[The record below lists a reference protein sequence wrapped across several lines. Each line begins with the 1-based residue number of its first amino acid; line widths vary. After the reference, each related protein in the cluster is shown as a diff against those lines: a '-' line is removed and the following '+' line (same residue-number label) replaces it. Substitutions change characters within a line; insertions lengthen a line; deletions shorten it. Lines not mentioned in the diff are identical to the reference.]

1 MKRQKYQHEEDEI
14 DRVTQALGRLKDEHG
29 MEAAWAALPDNVKP
43 EDVKR
48 LMEIPNIGFVRAVEI
63 LLRLERHQWTS

>member
-14 DRVTQALGRLKDEHG
+14 DRVTQALAHLKDEQG
-29 MEAAWAALPDNVKP
+29 MEAAWAALPDGIKP

-48 LMEIPNIGFVRAVEI
+48 LIEIKKLGFVTAVEI
-63 LLRLERHQWTS
+63 LLRLEQHQWTS